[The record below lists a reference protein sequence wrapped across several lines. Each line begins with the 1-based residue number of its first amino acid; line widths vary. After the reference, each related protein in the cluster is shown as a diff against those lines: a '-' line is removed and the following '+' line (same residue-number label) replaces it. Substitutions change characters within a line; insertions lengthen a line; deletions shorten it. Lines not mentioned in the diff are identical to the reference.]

1 MIRAFF
7 AVELGAAARQAA
19 GLCIEGLRARARGRL
34 SWVRPEGLHVTLRFL
49 GEILPEQVAPL
60 VRSVGAQAA
69 TVPPFVLG
77 LGKVHLFP
85 SPRHPRVVALEV
97 EPVPPLE
104 ALARA
109 VERGVVAAGFAPETR
124 PMRAHV
130 TLARVRD
137 GGVPSLDG
145 EPVPSAADF
154 EVREI
159 VLFESRL
166 GPGGSLY
173 TALDRL
179 PLGAGTPAASTAPQT
194 PPGGVVSLHPQLGSS
209 EEH

>member
-34 SWVRPEGLHVTLRFL
+34 SWARAEGLHVTLRFL
-49 GEILPEQVAPL
+49 GDIAPDQVAPL
-60 VRSVGAQAA
+60 AHCVGPQAA
-69 TVPPFVLG
+69 AVAPFVLG
-77 LGKVHLFP
+77 LGSVHLFP
-85 SPRHPRVVALEV
+85 SPRRPRVVALEV

-104 ALARA
+104 TLAQA
-109 VERGVVAAGFAPETR
+109 VERGVVAAGFAPEPR
-124 PMRAHV
+124 PFRAHV

-145 EPVPSAADF
+145 EPALSAAPF
-154 EVREI
+154 EVREV

-166 GPGGSLY
+166 GAGGSVY
-173 TALDRL
+173 TALERL
-179 PLGAGTPAASTAPQT
+179 PLGTGAPAASIDPQT
-194 PPGGVVSLHPQLGSS
+194 SPGGVVSLHPQLGSS